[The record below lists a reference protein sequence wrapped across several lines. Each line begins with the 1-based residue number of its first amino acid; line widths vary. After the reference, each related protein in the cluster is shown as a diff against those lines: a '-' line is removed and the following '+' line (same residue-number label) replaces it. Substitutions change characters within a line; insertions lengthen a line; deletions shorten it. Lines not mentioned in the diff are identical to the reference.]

1 MTVTELS
8 IAGEQRLETG
18 CSTEEAD
25 HLIRSTKKIK
35 STADSKDETMNES
48 ILEPEILEGVSP
60 VCHVDDL
67 AAVEVNQN
75 QITEICPDSVD
86 IKMSPSGN
94 RSFKQAL
101 LRSRFN
107 ENGNEKNFDCDVE
120 VLSSDEE
127 DDNTDEPMEERGK
140 DGIDNHSGIPII
152 RIPPALLKKV
162 REPWKKC
169 LILRLLGKTIRYKL
183 FMLKM
188 SKIWGLQVD
197 FEALD
202 IGNGFFI
209 VKFDMVEDY
218 TKSDDAEEDTTA
230 IWVRFPNLPIEYY
243 NEKVLFHIAK
253 ALGVPLKVDINTTM
267 AARGKYARV
276 CVEINLR
283 KPLISHFTIGKYTY
297 GVEYEHLHSL
307 CFSCGRVG
315 HRQESCSDRQPP
327 ASVTQPQ
334 DRTGNTIEKTI
345 DQMGKSLNPDQERTD
360 SELGR
365 PTYGPWMTVTNQ
377 RRKNKGSLTNRGNKA
392 QMGNKFHGLREKG
405 GPVKD
410 HGQTSRINEDLGFR
424 YKTNNRPIVENISH
438 SSLATAKANN
448 GEDIRLGSE
457 VQNLQIRHQNSNS
470 NTVAQMSNSIPSTH
484 SGTPSPTTTEDTL
497 L

>member
-1 MTVTELS
+1 
-8 IAGEQRLETG
+8 
-18 CSTEEAD
+18 
-25 HLIRSTKKIK
+25 
-35 STADSKDETMNES
+35 MNES
-48 ILEPEILEGVSP
+48 MLEPEILGGMS
-60 VCHVDDL
+60 HAHFVDDL
-67 AAVEVNQN
+67 AVVEVNQN
-75 QITEICPDSVD
+75 QITEISPDSAD
-86 IKMSPSGN
+86 IKMSTSGT

-107 ENGNEKNFDCDVE
+107 ENGNEKNFDYDVE

-127 DDNTDEPMEERGK
+127 DDNTNEPMEERGK
-140 DGIDNHSGIPII
+140 DGIDNHSGISII

-169 LILRLLGKTIRYKL
+169 LIVCLLGKTIGYKL

-188 SKIWGLQVD
+188 SKILGLQVD

-209 VKFDMVEDY
+209 VKFDMIEDY
-218 TKSDDAEEDTTA
+218 TKVYTSGPWIVLDHYVTVRKWQQDFKSDDAEEDTTT

-253 ALGVPLKVDINTTM
+253 ALGVPLKVDINRAM
-267 AARGKYARV
+267 AARGKYVRV
-276 CVEINLR
+276 CVEIDLR

-327 ASVTQPQ
+327 ALVTQPQ
-334 DRTGNTIEKTI
+334 DCTGNTIEKTM
-345 DQMGKSLNPDQERTD
+345 DQMGKSPNPDQERTD

-365 PTYGPWMTVTNQ
+365 RTYGPWMTVTNQ
-377 RRKNKGSLTNRGNKA
+377 RRKAKGPLTNRGNKA

-405 GPVKD
+405 RPVKD
-410 HGQTSRINEDLGFR
+410 QGQTNRINEDLGFR
-424 YKTNNRPIVENISH
+424 YKTNNSPIVEDISH
-438 SSLATAKANN
+438 TSLATAKANN

-457 VQNLQIRHQNSNS
+457 VQNLQTRH
-470 NTVAQMSNSIPSTH
+470 
-484 SGTPSPTTTEDTL
+484 
-497 L
+497 